1 MNQEYEFRYLE
12 DNLISSL
19 VALIVSVSVGL
30 SVDVVVELHVSG
42 GFVVVT
48 GVVGPDVALGV
59 VTIASLVL
67 TVVQVS
73 VIVLNGPVEFV
84 VSGSLRKN
92 VSILKIEIKV
102 SY

>member
-1 MNQEYEFRYLE
+1 
-12 DNLISSL
+12 
-19 VALIVSVSVGL
+19 VSVGL

-48 GVVGPDVALGV
+48 GIVSPDVALGV

-67 TVVQVS
+67 AVVQVS

-84 VSGSLRKN
+84 VSGGL
-92 VSILKIEIKV
+92 
-102 SY
+102 